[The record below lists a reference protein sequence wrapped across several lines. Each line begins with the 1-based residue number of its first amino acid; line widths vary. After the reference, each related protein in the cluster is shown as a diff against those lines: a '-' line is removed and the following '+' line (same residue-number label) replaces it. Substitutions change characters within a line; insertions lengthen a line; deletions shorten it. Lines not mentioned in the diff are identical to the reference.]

1 LFFIADCP
9 NAASAPES
17 SHVLPANPCGSTHVW
32 QNATGS
38 TKRSPTIDGSRVK
51 QTTEAVD
58 RMIVDLEAKKL
69 ALHPEK

>member
-1 LFFIADCP
+1 MA
-9 NAASAPES
+9 
-17 SHVLPANPCGSTHVW
+17 
-32 QNATGS
+32 NATGS
-38 TKRSPTIDGSRVK
+38 TKRSPTTEGCKGQIFDQ

>member
-1 LFFIADCP
+1 M
-9 NAASAPES
+9 
-17 SHVLPANPCGSTHVW
+17 
-32 QNATGS
+32 
-38 TKRSPTIDGSRVK
+38 VK